1 MAISPISRMSLL
13 CALLLG
19 AAHGFLQPAPSKMA
33 SNHQGSFLFA
43 TFDTSADGSTMS
55 RRAIFTQATAASLI
69 FVATAANNPRAALA
83 AGPAVKRAS
92 LESSLYTILR
102 VREATQQETRLIK
115 SGKFKDLQRAN
126 VKLAVKFMIENYK
139 LNDAFVGASTYL
151 DGNDR
156 RVAAVNV
163 GQNAIQD
170 LYTILEYF
178 DSSDVQNLKVS
189 ETIYK
194 AYFDF

>member
-1 MAISPISRMSLL
+1 MSL
-13 CALLLG
+13 
-19 AAHGFLQPAPSKMA
+19 
-33 SNHQGSFLFA
+33 NHQDSFLLA
-43 TFDTSADGSTMS
+43 TPDASADDSAMS
-55 RRAIFTQATAASLI
+55 RRALFTQATACSLL
-69 FVATAANNPRAALA
+69 FVATATNNPRAALA

-156 RVAAVNV
+156 RVTAVNV
-163 GQNAIQD
+163 GQNAVQD

-189 ETIYK
+189 EKY
-194 AYFDF
+194 YWDFHVVKVSSHDFILFMIWEMEKNSVVL